1 MLEMRRLKRIVMA
14 LALAGSLGA
23 AAADP
28 GERLSDPHLEARAR
42 ALFRDVRCL
51 VCQSQSIDESEASL
65 AHDLRRLIRD
75 QVAEG
80 RSDDQIR
87 TYLVERYGE
96 FVLLSP
102 RVSLANAVLWAG
114 PMLVVFLGLS
124 VLILR
129 WRRPPVAMSDDL
141 SPDEEAALQKLK
153 DERAI

>member
-1 MLEMRRLKRIVMA
+1 MRRLQRIVLA
-14 LALAGSLGA
+14 LALVGSLGA

-28 GERLSDPHLEARAR
+28 GERLSDPHQEARAR

-65 AHDLRRLIRD
+65 AHDLRRLIRE

-87 TYLVERYGE
+87 TYLVDRYGE

-124 VLILR
+124 ALILR
-129 WRRPPVAMSDDL
+129 WRRTSVATPEDL
-141 SPDEEAALQKLK
+141 SPDEEAALQKLE
-153 DERAI
+153 DRRTF